1 MNKILYFLIPIGMA
15 WALLSNSGGAAAVQ
29 NVDRTSSPLGVGSCG
44 SCHSGGNYSPVISVE
59 LLDNNT
65 VVNKYSPGKLNQV
78 SLFINRE
85 GTFYGQC
92 SELCGVNHGF
102 MPIVVEAVSLDK
114 YLAWVAEKLA

>member
-44 SCHSGGNYSPVISVE
+44 SCHGGGNYSPVISVE

-65 VVNKYSPGKLNQV
+65 VVNKYSPGKLYQV
-78 SLFINRE
+78 KVFIKIA
-85 GTFYGQC
+85 FYFGLIQ
-92 SELCGVNHGF
+92 EIQAKNK
-102 MPIVVEAVSLDK
+102 I
-114 YLAWVAEKLA
+114 LA